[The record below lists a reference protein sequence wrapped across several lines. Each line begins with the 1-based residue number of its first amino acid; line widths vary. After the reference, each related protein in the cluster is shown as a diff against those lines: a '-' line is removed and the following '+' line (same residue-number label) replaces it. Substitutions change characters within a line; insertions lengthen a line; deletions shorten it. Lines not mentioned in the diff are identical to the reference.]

1 MQRSVLITGDGSPTI
16 YVKELDETY
25 HSRYGSVQESLHVFI
40 REGLEPFRAHSS
52 LNILEI
58 GMGTGLNLLL
68 TALLQ
73 KELRI
78 HYDTLEPYPLQEPEW
93 SALHYSVDGSK
104 AERELYKM
112 IHRAP
117 WEAAF
122 RLQKGLEV
130 KKLKTSLQEFTPD
143 KKYDLVYFD
152 AFSPDK
158 QPELWEERIFQKLFN
173 CMNSG
178 ARLTTY
184 SSKGQVR
191 RNMQS
196 AGFRVNRVRGPK
208 GKLEMLV
215 AVR

>member
-1 MQRSVLITGDGSPTI
+1 MQRSVLITADGSPTI
-16 YVKELDETY
+16 YVRELDETY

-40 REGLEPFRAHSS
+40 KEGLEKLRDKES
-52 LNILEI
+52 LSILEV

-68 TALLQ
+68 TLLLQ
-73 KELRI
+73 KDQFVR
-78 HYDTLEPYPLQEPEW
+78 YDTLEPYPLTEEEW
-93 SALHYSVDGSK
+93 KVLEYSPDSTRK
-104 AERELYKM
+104 AGDLFAK
-112 IHRAP
+112 IHLAP
-117 WEAAF
+117 WGEEF
-122 RLQKGLEV
+122 CLQENFLI
-130 KKLKTSLQEFTPD
+130 KKIQSTLQEFVPD

-158 QPELWEERIFQKLFN
+158 QPELWELEMFQKLYS
-173 CMNSG
+173 CMNLG
-178 ARLTTY
+178 ALLTTY

-196 AGFRVNRVRGPK
+196 AGFKVSRVRGPK